1 MTTIGSDEWRRKY
14 SPAALD
20 SASTTSSSP
29 SSAGYR
35 TDDTD
40 DTDAPADNAAPEA
53 DPEAAPKR
61 PRKAAPEN
69 LFTGQ
74 PIPLQVRLPSDLV
87 RSLKLLSYDTN
98 TTLAELVLQYLTTS
112 ASCPKVH
119 VSKRHAG

>member
-14 SPAALD
+14 SSAALD

-40 DTDAPADNAAPEA
+40 DTDAPADNA

>member
-1 MTTIGSDEWRRKY
+1 MATYGTDEWKRKY
-14 SPAALD
+14 SSAALD
-20 SASTTSSSP
+20 SSPTTSSSP
-29 SSAGYR
+29 SAAGYT

-40 DTDAPADNAAPEA
+40 ETEAAAYNATPEA
-53 DPEAAPKR
+53 DPEAAPR
-61 PRKAAPEN
+61 RRRKADPEN
-69 LFTGQ
+69 LFTGM